1 MVSFIVPTYKD
12 EAYLPACLAS
22 IAGQTAVTEYG
33 EEIEIIVVRDELRIE
48 NGELRIENGE
58 LRMENGE
65 LGIENGEL
73 GIENGELRIE
83 NWGEA
88 EVENC
93 GELRITYLSQEHAG
107 QSAARNRGL
116 KAAKGEYIVFVD
128 ADDRL
133 EPDWLKAHLD
143 AMTDEV
149 DYVQSGYKRIEN
161 GELGIENGELRI
173 ENCGEMGI
181 ENGEMGIENLEL
193 RKLLS
198 NNRSSE
204 SEIRNNRSSE
214 SEIRI
219 ENWELPRNKYRFTS
233 PCMRL
238 YRRKAIEGMR
248 FEEGMIYEDILWSV
262 DLWLRRLSCR
272 KINNTGYL
280 YTLNPQSTTSRRH
293 PEAEEK
299 LFKALRERAKK
310 ADLRGKMI
318 ICYTMMRARMHF
330 LKERGLEE

>member
-33 EEIEIIVVRDELRIE
+33 EEIEIIVVRDENNLPFDHLPF
-48 NGELRIENGE
+48 GHLFDHLPFGH
-58 LRMENGE
+58 L
-65 LGIENGEL
+65 LVL
-73 GIENGELRIE
+73 
-83 NWGEA
+83 
-88 EVENC
+88 C
-93 GELRITYLSQEHAG
+93 QEHAG

-161 GELGIENGELRI
+161 GELGIEN
-173 ENCGEMGI
+173 C
-181 ENGEMGIENLEL
+181 
-193 RKLLS
+193 
-198 NNRSSE
+198 
-204 SEIRNNRSSE
+204 
-214 SEIRI
+214 
-219 ENWELPRNKYRFTS
+219 ELPRNKYQFTS

-280 YTLNPQSTTSRRH
+280 YTLNPHSTTSRRH

-330 LKERGLEE
+330 LKESYR

>member
-48 NGELRIENGE
+48 NGELE
-58 LRMENGE
+58 
-65 LGIENGEL
+65 
-73 GIENGELRIE
+73 IENGELRIE
-83 NWGEA
+83 NCGEA
-88 EVENC
+88 GVEN

-116 KAAKGEYIVFVD
+116 DAAKGEYIVFVD

-161 GELGIENGELRI
+161 GELGIENGELR
-173 ENCGEMGI
+173 M
-181 ENGEMGIENLEL
+181 ENG
-193 RKLLS
+193 
-198 NNRSSE
+198 
-204 SEIRNNRSSE
+204 
-214 SEIRI
+214 
-219 ENWELPRNKYRFTS
+219 ELPRNKYQFTS

-280 YTLNPQSTTSRRH
+280 YTLNPHSTTSRRH

-299 LFKALRERAKK
+299 LFNALRERAKK

-330 LKERGLEE
+330 LKERGIEE

>member
-33 EEIEIIVVRDELRIE
+33 EEIEIIVVRDDLRIENGELRIENCGEAGVENCGELGIE

-58 LRMENGE
+58 LRIENGE

-83 NWGEA
+83 N
-88 EVENC
+88 

-133 EPDWLKAHLD
+133 EPDWLQAHLD

-161 GELGIENGELRI
+161 GELGIENGELK
-173 ENCGEMGI
+173 ECTKGQCTMYKGNV
-181 ENGEMGIENLEL
+181 ENG
-193 RKLLS
+193 
-198 NNRSSE
+198 
-204 SEIRNNRSSE
+204 
-214 SEIRI
+214 
-219 ENWELPRNKYRFTS
+219 ELPRNKYQFTS

-262 DLWLRRLSCR
+262 DLWLRRLNCR

-299 LFKALRERAKK
+299 LFNALRERAKK